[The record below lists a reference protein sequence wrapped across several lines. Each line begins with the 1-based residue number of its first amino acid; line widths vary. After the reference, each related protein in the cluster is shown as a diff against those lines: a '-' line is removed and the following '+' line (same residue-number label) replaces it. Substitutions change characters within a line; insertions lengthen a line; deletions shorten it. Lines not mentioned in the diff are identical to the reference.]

1 MAKKYNSNWNAKK
14 LTVDFNQKQWRQDF
28 AAYVKEKKFWD
39 VAKVTRARIVSNNS
53 HEKRIKRFEIF
64 NTYGG
69 NIVVIFSN
77 NYQIVNSNEKELIA
91 EYLKEKGISNE

>member
-39 VAKVTRARIVSNNS
+39 VTKVTRARIVSNNS
-53 HEKRIKRFEIF
+53 HEKGIKYFEIF

-69 NIVVIFSN
+69 NIVVTFLN
-77 NYQIVNSNEKELIA
+77 NYQIVNSTEKELIT
-91 EYLKEKGISNE
+91 EYLKEKGISNG

>member
-53 HEKRIKRFEIF
+53 REKRIKRFEIF

-77 NYQIVNSNEKELIA
+77 NYQIVNSNEKELIT

>member
-39 VAKVTRARIVSNNS
+39 VAKVTRAKIVSNNS
-53 HEKRIKRFEIF
+53 REKGIKYFEIF

-69 NIVVIFSN
+69 NIVVTFSN
-77 NYQIVNSNEKELIA
+77 NYQIVNSNEKELIT